1 MRLFL
6 LALFCS
12 SLAAAASAADLTARE
27 IRWLKAAAPVL
38 AYSQTQHLPVDI
50 TVQPKARPSDVA
62 LAMGF
67 VGGRCKLVVSL
78 RGNAEAEQVLA
89 GVPADQQ
96 DLLIETMA
104 AHELGHCWRYVQ
116 HTWHALPTGFVAAD
130 DTLRGDGAAQREEAY
145 ADLVALAWVRSRHPG
160 QYQQIYRWIRQLRDS
175 RPLSGGSHDTRA
187 WLQLAADPARL
198 GVVTQPFADV
208 ETLWRIGLSPGK

>member
-50 TVQPKARPSDVA
+50 TVQPEARPSDVA

-160 QYQQIYRWIRQLRDS
+160 QYQQIYRWIRQLRDI

>member
-12 SLAAAASAADLTARE
+12 SLAVAASAADLTATE

-50 TVQPKARPSDVA
+50 TVQPEARPSDVA

-67 VGGRCKLVVSL
+67 ADGRCKLVISL
-78 RGNAEAEQVLA
+78 RGNMEAEQVFT

-145 ADLVALAWVRSRHPG
+145 ADLVALAWVQSRHPG
-160 QYQQIYRWIRQLRDS
+160 QYQQVYRWIRQLRDS

-198 GVVTQPFADV
+198 GAVTQPFADV
-208 ETLWRIGLSPGK
+208 EALWRTGLALGK